1 MKIAKIQYTV
11 QPGFAEKNKQN
22 IAKVMQELRS
32 LNHPGVRYSAYV
44 LDDGKS
50 FVHFVI
56 FKDEEAT
63 KVIGSLA
70 SFKHFQ
76 SELIASPPEIPPVF
90 ENLALVDSSWDFFD

>member
-11 QPGFAEKNKQN
+11 QPGFTGKNKQN

-44 LDDGKS
+44 LDDGKT
-50 FVHFVI
+50 FVHFVV

-63 KVIGSLA
+63 KVIPNLA
-70 SFKHFQ
+70 SFKQFQ
-76 SELIASPPEIPPVF
+76 SELVGSTPENPPVF
-90 ENLALVDSSWDFFD
+90 ENLALVGSSWDLFD